1 MMGLSCRYG
10 ALLLGP
16 RAASGS
22 VGYSVLHNTTS
33 QHAAPVY
40 MNLVHDALLKDAL
53 GSHDVGITLR
63 NHPLPS
69 SYSQRRQR
77 RDIGAFSAAIIVNVA
92 FAFIPA
98 SFAVA
103 IVKER
108 ETGAK
113 AQQVSGATKH
123 SLPLLG
129 CLYSS
134 RVWSYLLLVVH
145 NASPVHESSLS
156 A

>member
-1 MMGLSCRYG
+1 
-10 ALLLGP
+10 
-16 RAASGS
+16 
-22 VGYSVLHNTTS
+22 
-33 QHAAPVY
+33 
-40 MNLVHDALLKDAL
+40 MNLVHDALLKDAV
-53 GSHDVGITLR
+53 GSHDVGITVR

-113 AQQVSGATKH
+113 AQQVSEATMH
-123 SLPLLG
+123 
-129 CLYSS
+129 
-134 RVWSYLLLVVH
+134 RVWVLDFPYNSGFRVWR
-145 NASPVHESSLS
+145 
-156 A
+156 